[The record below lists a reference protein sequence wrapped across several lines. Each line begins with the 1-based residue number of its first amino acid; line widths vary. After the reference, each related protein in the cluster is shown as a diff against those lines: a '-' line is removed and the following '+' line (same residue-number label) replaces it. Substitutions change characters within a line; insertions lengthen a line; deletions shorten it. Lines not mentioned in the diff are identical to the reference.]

1 MTSHFAIAIYALLGL
16 SFGLAWQAMHKHWGL
31 ELIGLVFMAAT
42 WPVWTTVAIFAILL
56 RNL

>member
-16 SFGLAWQAMHKHWGL
+16 SFGLAWQSMNHYRGF
-31 ELIGLVFMAAT
+31 ELIGLAFMAAT
-42 WPVWTTVAIFAILL
+42 WPVWTAIAIFGILL